1 MESPIILVVE
11 DDAAVRRGIVDC
23 LRASGYQVIEAKD
36 GKEGMVQ
43 ALNANYSLMLLDLVM
58 PYATGFDILE
68 ALQKKR
74 SGQAVII
81 LSAKG
86 EEGDRVK
93 GLSMGADDYVM
104 KPFSIRELLAR
115 VDAVL
120 RRTTERQKTKDRFSF
135 DSGTADFERRE
146 IVYAD
151 GERSELSER
160 ESSLLAYLVTNSG
173 RAIARDELLRQVW
186 QIDPK
191 NIETRTVDMH
201 IANLRMKLRDSKE
214 APEILITVRGK
225 GYMIGQ

>member
-1 MESPIILVVE
+1 
-11 DDAAVRRGIVDC
+11 
-23 LRASGYQVIEAKD
+23 
-36 GKEGMVQ
+36 
-43 ALNANYSLMLLDLVM
+43 M